1 MIRSI
6 SHFKSLITTVAVL
19 FFLCSISYG
28 QEIEALESERDR
40 LINDI
45 KQTNQLLRENQKK
58 SGNVNHQYQLIQSQI
73 RKRENLIN
81 TYNKEINQLN
91 HNLIQLSQVIKKEE
105 SKLSHINY
113 VYCKQLYKINQA

>member
-73 RKRENLIN
+73 RNRENLNLIN
-81 TYNKEINQLN
+81 TFNKEINQLT
-91 HNLIQLSQVIKKEE
+91 HNVNILSQ
-105 SKLSHINY
+105 
-113 VYCKQLYKINQA
+113 KIQ